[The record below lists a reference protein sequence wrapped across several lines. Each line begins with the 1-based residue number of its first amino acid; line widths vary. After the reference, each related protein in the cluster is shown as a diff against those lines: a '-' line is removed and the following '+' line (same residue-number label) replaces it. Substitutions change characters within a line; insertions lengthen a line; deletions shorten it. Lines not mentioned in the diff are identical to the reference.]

1 MTPVL
6 SATTNALAII
16 IGSSVGSITLLLV
29 IALVFVM
36 CVLLCWRRRKLETM
50 DDIEL
55 SIKSSAAPRLQRG
68 MTQIV
73 KAKMVIFNSNIR
85 LLDSIGEG
93 TNYNKTIKLLNN
105 LFCYLHLGEF
115 GVVYK
120 AHLIVDVNGMPEM
133 VAVKTMK
140 CKFLFH

>member
-1 MTPVL
+1 
-6 SATTNALAII
+6 
-16 IGSSVGSITLLLV
+16 
-29 IALVFVM
+29 
-36 CVLLCWRRRKLETM
+36 M

-93 TNYNKTIKLLNN
+93 TNYNKTIKLLNT
-105 LFCYLHLGEF
+105 LFGYLHLGEF

-133 VAVKTMK
+133 VAIKTVKR
-140 CKFLFH
+140 KFLVISH